1 MKRGIYSGMA
11 AVLAIAVLA
20 AGMGAA
26 RAETLRLLTW
36 GGYAPEKVIEMF
48 KAETGIDV
56 EVTKSNNEDMISKLR
71 ATGGSG
77 FDLAQ
82 PSQDRVVGAQADH
95 DIYKPMD
102 LSKID
107 AAQIVPSMLEAAKA
121 NTTLDGKVY
130 SVPHVWGT
138 SGLIVNNKLASGI
151 KDYIDLCGPG
161 LEDKVSYR
169 LKRPT
174 LIGFAFSMGMD
185 PFAAYSDPEAYQ
197 AILDKVE
204 AELIACKKNV
214 KAYWTGG
221 DALIA
226 LLRSG
231 EAVAAMAWDAGGWKL
246 NSENPDI
253 VFIAPTSGA
262 LGWIDTFTLPRK
274 TENEEAAYKWINFVM
289 RPEVAAMI
297 TAEAGNFTA
306 SKGSEQFV
314 DETLRKQFAA
324 SFDMSSLENIKWYPA
339 VPAGLEAMEGKTLD
353 RIQAAKS
360 N

>member
-1 MKRGIYSGMA
+1 MNRGKSGTMVSLLA
-11 AVLAIAVLA
+11 VAVLVA
-20 AGMGAA
+20 ATGTI

-36 GGYAPEKVIEMF
+36 GGYAPEEVIEMF
-48 KAETGIDV
+48 KAETGIEV

-82 PSQDRVVGAQADH
+82 PSQDRVVSAQADH
-95 DIYKPMD
+95 DIYKPLD

-107 AAQIVPSMLEAAKA
+107 TARIVPSMLEATKA
-121 NTTLDGKVY
+121 NTGMDGKVY

-138 SGLIVNNKLASGI
+138 SGLIVNTKLASGI
-151 KDYIDLCGPG
+151 ADYTDLCKPG

-174 LIGFAFSMGMD
+174 LIGFAFAMGMD
-185 PFAAYSDPEAYQ
+185 PFAAYDNPEEYQ

-221 DALIA
+221 DALIN

-246 NSENPDI
+246 NAENPEI
-253 VFIAPTSGA
+253 VFVAPTSGA

-274 TENEEAAYKWINFVM
+274 TENEDAAYKWINFVM
-289 RPEVAAMI
+289 RPEVAAKI
-297 TAEAGNFTA
+297 TAAAGNFTA
-306 SKGSEQFV
+306 SKGSEAFV
-314 DETLRKQFAA
+314 EEKLRKQFAA
-324 SFDMSSLENIKWYPA
+324 SFDAAAIDNINWYPP
-339 VPAGLEAMEGKTLD
+339 VPPGLEVMEGKTLD